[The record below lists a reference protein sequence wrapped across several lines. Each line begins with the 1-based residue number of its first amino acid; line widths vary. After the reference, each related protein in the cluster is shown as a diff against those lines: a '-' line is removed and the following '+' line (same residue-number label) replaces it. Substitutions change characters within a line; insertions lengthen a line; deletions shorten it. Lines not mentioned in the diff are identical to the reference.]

1 MDEDLPA
8 VLLIGGGE
16 GMGPIEATARA
27 LGDLLNED
35 GIPTGQI
42 LVICGRNKKLANKL
56 SSIKWKI
63 PVKVF
68 IIHYIRTVVVVLL
81 KLVFACS
88 LLLLHDGHSMWEP
101 LNDFVYTHF

>member
-27 LGDLLNED
+27 LGDLLYDENLVA
-35 GIPTGQI
+35 PKGQV

-56 SSIKWKI
+56 SSINWKI
-63 PVKVF
+63 PVKVL
-68 IIHYIRTVVVVLL
+68 I
-81 KLVFACS
+81 S
-88 LLLLHDGHSMWEP
+88 LYCVG
-101 LNDFVYTHF
+101 